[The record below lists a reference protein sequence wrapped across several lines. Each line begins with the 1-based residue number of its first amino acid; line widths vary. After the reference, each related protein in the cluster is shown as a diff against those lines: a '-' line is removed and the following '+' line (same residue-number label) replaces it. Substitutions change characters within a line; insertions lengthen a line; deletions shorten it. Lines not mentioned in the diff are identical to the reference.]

1 MDYGHIALYMQI
13 YLFYSMANWGSN
25 KQLSW
30 AEKLLQRY
38 MYLVLEPVKVQVQ
51 EQERGLVQE
60 LEQELVKVLGMVLLN
75 MSLADPYTYCNL
87 PPPEHCKL
95 SAS

>member
-1 MDYGHIALYMQI
+1 
-13 YLFYSMANWGSN
+13 MANWGSN

-38 MYLVLEPVKVQVQ
+38 MYLVLEPVKVRVL
-51 EQERGLVQE
+51 EQEQE
-60 LEQELVKVLGMVLLN
+60 LEQELVKVLGMVLRN
-75 MSLADPYTYCNL
+75 MSLVDPYTCCNH
-87 PPPEHCKL
+87 PPPENCKL